1 MLPYRNR
8 IDYVSIRNRLNY
20 KWKGRETMTVY
31 GITGASGQ
39 LGRLTTEAL
48 EQRVSPDQLVLIT
61 RSPGTLAEYA
71 ARGIDVRAGDFN
83 DADSL
88 RAAFAGI
95 DRLLIIS
102 TDRVGARLEGHL
114 RAIAAAS
121 DAGVSHLLYTSIPE
135 PTPENPSGVVPDHAA
150 TEKAIR
156 DSGLGWTF
164 LRNAL
169 YAEGQLGSIE
179 QAAASGQLVTNAG
192 DGTAAY
198 VTRADC
204 ARAAAA
210 ALVQGEGN
218 ASYDITGPDALST
231 ADLAALA
238 AGIRGSAVEVIDVS
252 DEAVVQGLV
261 EHGLPQPI
269 AALLAS
275 FGTATRL
282 GFLST
287 VSTAVADLTGTPP
300 APLSSLLDGAQ
311 PR

>member
-1 MLPYRNR
+1 MVSYRNR
-8 IDYVSIRNRLNY
+8 IDYGLIRNDFNY
-20 KWKGRETMTVY
+20 ELRGRGTMTVY

-48 EQRVSPDQLVLIT
+48 EQRVSPEQLVLIT
-61 RSPGTLAEYA
+61 RSPDGLAEYA
-71 ARGIDVRAGDFN
+71 ARGIAVRAGDFN
-83 DADSL
+83 DPESL
-88 RAAFAGI
+88 RAAFAGV

-114 RAIAAAS
+114 RAIAAAK

-135 PTPENPSGVVPDHAA
+135 PTPDNPAGVVPDHAA
-150 TEKAIR
+150 TEQAMR

-169 YAEGQLGSIE
+169 YAEGQLGTLQ
-179 QAAASGQLVTNAG
+179 QAAASGRLVTNAG
-192 DGTAAY
+192 DGRGAY

-204 ARAAAA
+204 GRAAAA
-210 ALVQGEGN
+210 ALLQGPGN
-218 ASYDITGPDALST
+218 ASYDITGPAALST
-231 ADLAALA
+231 ADLAGLA
-238 AGIRGSAVEVIDVS
+238 AEIRGAAVEVVDVS
-252 DEAVVQGLV
+252 DEAFAQGLV
-261 EHGLPQPI
+261 ESGLPRPI
-269 AALLAS
+269 AELLAS

-300 APLSSLLDGAQ
+300 APLASLLGK
-311 PR
+311 R

>member
-1 MLPYRNR
+1 
-8 IDYVSIRNRLNY
+8 
-20 KWKGRETMTVY
+20 MTIY

-48 EQRVSPDQLVLIT
+48 VQRVSPEQLVLIT

-71 ARGIDVRAGDFN
+71 ARGIEVRAGDFN

-102 TDRVGARLEGHL
+102 TDRVGDRLEGHR
-114 RAIAAAS
+114 RAIAAAKV
-121 DAGVSHLLYTSIPE
+121 AGVSHLLYTSVPE
-135 PTPENPSGVVPDHAA
+135 PTPENPAGVVPDHAA
-150 TEKAIR
+150 TEQAIR

-169 YAEGQLGSIE
+169 YADGQLGTIE
-179 QAAASGQLVTNAG
+179 QAAGSGQLVSNAG
-192 DGTAAY
+192 DGRNAY

-210 ALVQGEGN
+210 ALVQGPGN
-218 ASYDITGPDALST
+218 AAYDITGPAALST

-238 AGIRGSAVEVIDVS
+238 AGLRGSAVEVIDVS
-252 DEAVVQGLV
+252 DEAFVQGLV
-261 EHGLPQPI
+261 EHGLPEPI
-269 AALLAS
+269 AELLAS

-300 APLSSLLDGAQ
+300 APLSSLVDGSQ

>member
-1 MLPYRNR
+1 
-8 IDYVSIRNRLNY
+8 
-20 KWKGRETMTVY
+20 MTVY

-48 EQRVSPDQLVLIT
+48 EQLVSPEQVVLIT
-61 RSPGTLAEYA
+61 RSPDTLAEYA

-83 DADSL
+83 DPGSL

-102 TDRVGARLEGHL
+102 TDRVGARLDGHL
-114 RAIAAAS
+114 RAIAAAK
-121 DAGVSHLLYTSIPE
+121 DAGVSHLLYTSVPE
-135 PTPENPSGVVPDHAA
+135 PTPENPAGVVPDHAA
-150 TEKAIR
+150 TEQAMR

-169 YAEGQLGSIE
+169 YAEGQLGTIE
-179 QAAASGQLVTNAG
+179 QAAASGRLVTNAG
-192 DGTAAY
+192 DGRGAY

-210 ALVQGEGN
+210 ALVRGPGN
-218 ASYDITGPDALST
+218 AAYDITGPDALST

-238 AGIRGSAVEVIDVS
+238 AELRGSAVEVIDVS
-252 DEAVVQGLV
+252 DEAFAQGLV
-261 EHGLPQPI
+261 EHAGLPRPI
-269 AALLAS
+269 AELIAS

-300 APLSSLLDGAQ
+300 APLSSLLEGTQ